1 MKAVIDRF
9 EGDYAVKHIVPA
21 ELQVDILR
29 RLQPEGCK
37 EGDWFNVIFE
47 LDQEEKEE
55 RKARIQHKMEM
66 LKKRSKE
73 NQRVARIDFVLK
85 GLLVA
90 LL

>member
-9 EGDYAVKHIVPA
+9 EGDYAVMLFVPD
-21 ELQVDILR
+21 EIQVDIPR
-29 RLQPEGCK
+29 RLLPEGCK

-66 LKKRSKE
+66 LKERSK
-73 NQRVARIDFVLK
+73 K
-85 GLLVA
+85 S
-90 LL
+90 